1 MEAKKTSLNEIFL
14 SNRTLKVPYFQRPYV
29 WKTENWEKFY
39 NDIAQIA
46 LDNRNI
52 KEGDKPKT
60 YFIGSIILKQAGF
73 DNTQVYEVIDGQQR
87 LTTTVIFMKALF
99 LRINRNDLFNRQFMQ
114 ESLSDENKPI
124 LVPGHN
130 DSVTYGKLIDQ
141 EILTT
146 KELNNS
152 TMAKAY
158 SYFADRIIKSD
169 NHEDEDFPVNA
180 RELYAAV
187 VNSVRLICIYL
198 EQNEDAQKIFETI
211 NCTGIRLTTG
221 EMLKNY
227 LYDEHHVENY
237 ERTWKKVF
245 EGINQSYWNDD
256 IVLGRLESN
265 HIKNF
270 FYRYMLI
277 KMQDEEIK
285 NNLTQSEIKSYR
297 KQDGLFEKFKS
308 LIEKCKLTKG
318 AMIED
323 VVNYAKLYMET
334 FKKEVLDEAMPK
346 CLGIE
351 RLVGLMYASD
361 AWTMTP
367 YILYVLKSQTDGD
380 ERKKLFGYME
390 TYLVRRIFCKSSN
403 NNYSDMFSENL
414 IGQHVNTYEGFKS
427 YVNNVEARGAL
438 LMPSDDDVRTALMSK
453 DLKRN
458 ASVLL
463 YMLES
468 RINDNFENN
477 DKYSNGYTSFI
488 IEQVMPEKG
497 NDEWISDHSYTDE
510 DRQRLARTLG
520 NFILLRDKLKAAD
533 KKGNWTKKKAAM
545 STKVDDIKTSVA
557 ARDFA
562 LWNEKTIEERNKQFA
577 NWAIKAWSI

>member
-1 MEAKKTSLNEIFL
+1 MEAKKTSLNEVFL

-29 WKTENWEKFY
+29 WKAENWEKFY

-46 LDNRNI
+46 LDA
-52 KEGDKPKT
+52 KEGGAPKT

-73 DNTQVYEVIDGQQR
+73 DGTQVYEVIDGQQR
-87 LTTTVIFMKALF
+87 LTTTVLFMKALF
-99 LRINRNDLFNRQFMQ
+99 LRIGKNDFFKRQFMQ
-114 ESLSDENKPI
+114 ESLLDEDKPI
-124 LVPGHN
+124 LIPGHN
-130 DSVTYGKLIDQ
+130 DIMTYTQLINQ

-146 KELNNS
+146 QELNSS

-158 SYFADRIIKSD
+158 SYFADRIMKSD
-169 NHEDEDFPVNA
+169 KGEDEDFPVTA
-180 RELYAAV
+180 REMYQAV

-198 EQNEDAQKIFETI
+198 EENEDAQKIFETI

-227 LYDEHHVENY
+227 LYDEHHVEDY

-245 EGINQSYWNDD
+245 EGTNQSYWNDD

-285 NNLTQSEIKSYR
+285 KNLTQSEIKSYR

-308 LIEKCKLTKG
+308 LIEKCKLTKE

-323 VVNYAKLYMET
+323 VISCAKLYMET
-334 FKKEVLDEAMPK
+334 FKKDVLDEALPK
-346 CLGIE
+346 YLGIE

-367 YILYVLKSQTDGD
+367 YILYVLKSQTDGA

-390 TYLVRRIFCKSSN
+390 TYLIRRIFCKSSN

-427 YVNNVEARGAL
+427 YVTNAKARGSL
-438 LMPSDDDVRTALMSK
+438 LIPSDDDVRTAIMSK
-453 DLKRN
+453 DQKRN
-458 ASVLL
+458 TSVLL

-468 RINDNFENN
+468 RINDNFEDN
-477 DKYSNGYTSFI
+477 DKYTNGYTSFV
-488 IEQVMPEKG
+488 IEQVMPDKG
-497 NDEWISDHSYTDE
+497 NEEWVSDSYTAE
-510 DRQRLARTLG
+510 DCQRLVRTLG

-545 STKVDDIKTSVA
+545 STKVDDIKTSAVA
-557 ARDFA
+557 ARDLA
-562 LWNEKTIEERNKQFA
+562 SWNEKIIEERNKWFA
-577 NWAIKAWSI
+577 DLAINAWPI